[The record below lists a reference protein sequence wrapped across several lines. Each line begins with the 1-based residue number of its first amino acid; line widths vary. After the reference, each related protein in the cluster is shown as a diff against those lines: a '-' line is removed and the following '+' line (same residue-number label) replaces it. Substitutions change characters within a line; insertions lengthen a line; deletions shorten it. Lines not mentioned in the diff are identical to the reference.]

1 MLCIEVA
8 PRHIEEHEL
17 AVCEFPH
24 ERRRKSCWV
33 SEDDHEVW
41 IVQCWREHRQLQRV
55 LIDLRRF
62 WQRPQGIDNSLAPIC
77 TRVDDD
83 DHAAA
88 TDVPH
93 SITAPRPEQAF
104 DESSQEGLLV
114 AGRDFPSIGT
124 HGDPLRT
131 HRANAVDHG
140 VNPLRPTRRIRG
152 TPFFEGP
159 ATHDDVRHR
168 DSESVRSREF
178 ASRHSSSLARPLGS
192 VADYM
197 SALDPLP
204 HGIHVACI
212 MDGNGRWARRRG
224 LPRTDGHTA
233 GEENLAAVVRHAAK
247 RNVGWLTVFGFSTEN
262 WIRPRAEVRHILSLH
277 KKLFG
282 RIEEL
287 NANNVRVRWIGR
299 PFDEPEAKTPTV
311 VQKAIRQAIDD
322 TAHNTGMV
330 LTVAFD
336 YGSRAEIVRAVNRAR
351 HLTASPTSE
360 TVSQAMYLPQLPP
373 VDLLV
378 RTSGESRIS
387 NFLLWQ
393 IPRARIYFTER
404 TWPDF
409 DAEEFDA
416 ALTLLGPQSPA

>member
-1 MLCIEVA
+1 
-8 PRHIEEHEL
+8 
-17 AVCEFPH
+17 
-24 ERRRKSCWV
+24 
-33 SEDDHEVW
+33 
-41 IVQCWREHRQLQRV
+41 
-55 LIDLRRF
+55 
-62 WQRPQGIDNSLAPIC
+62 
-77 TRVDDD
+77 
-83 DHAAA
+83 
-88 TDVPH
+88 
-93 SITAPRPEQAF
+93 
-104 DESSQEGLLV
+104 
-114 AGRDFPSIGT
+114 
-124 HGDPLRT
+124 
-131 HRANAVDHG
+131 
-140 VNPLRPTRRIRG
+140 
-152 TPFFEGP
+152 
-159 ATHDDVRHR
+159 
-168 DSESVRSREF
+168 
-178 ASRHSSSLARPLGS
+178 
-192 VADYM
+192 M
-197 SALDPLP
+197 SAIDPLP

-224 LPRTDGHTA
+224 RPRTDGHTA

-299 PFDEPEAKTPTV
+299 PFDEPDAKTPTV
-311 VQKAIRQAIDD
+311 VQRAIRQAVED

-336 YGSRAEIVRAVNRAR
+336 YGSRAEIVRAAARAR
-351 HLTASPTSE
+351 QHGSAPTVNDISRE
-360 TVSQAMYLPQLPP
+360 TYLSDMPP

-393 IPRARIYFTER
+393 IPSARIYFTER

-416 ALTLLGPQSPA
+416 ALALLSSRPQA